1 MSKKANDHDINN
13 FSKPKDVEEQN
24 EKRLDQLVNLVE
36 KHTRTERH
44 LEQHSDIASPE
55 AVIHSLE
62 IQKEREDEIDNL
74 KKIITQR
81 KHEKVDEVENLMR
94 NYQYTDNYLDNN
106 ADRMDDKT
114 FKKAVDKQ
122 ENRSEHF
129 NNLYK

>member
-1 MSKKANDHDINN
+1 MSKKANDHDKNN
-13 FSKPKDVEEQN
+13 FDKNRDVEDQN

-62 IQKEREDEIDNL
+62 IQKDREDEINNL
-74 KKIITQR
+74 KNIIANG
-81 KHEKVDEVENLMR
+81 KHANVDEVENLMR
-94 NYQYTDNYLDNN
+94 NYEYTDNYLNNN
-106 ADRMDDKT
+106 ADRIDDKT
-114 FKKAVDKQ
+114 FRRTTDKQ